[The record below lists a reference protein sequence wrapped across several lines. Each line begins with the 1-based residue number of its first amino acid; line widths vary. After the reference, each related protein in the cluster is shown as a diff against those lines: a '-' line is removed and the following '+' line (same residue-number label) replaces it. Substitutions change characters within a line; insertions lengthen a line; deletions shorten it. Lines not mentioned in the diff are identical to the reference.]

1 MTEKQILTANFHA
14 AEDRIWCL
22 FIALSEW
29 GRSRPATTAHV
40 VGLIIRFGIRCC
52 WFFIINVAGVF
63 ILFAGKLNWICRWVF
78 MRVYE
83 RFIFLFFWFWM
94 LLLYKVCMYVLNMC
108 AVCGRFDTRWTRA
121 RWWYESTNTSQ
132 FAVERHTTDFVQ
144 VFSTMMSLVTTIHTD
159 THSPRDTLTT
169 QTRNAQTNQ
178 KKKFTRVTLQ
188 NCKNRICCG
197 CLFSLALSLSSFF
210 RGITEFTRLEFS
222 VDGDVDRDSL
232 SSSHMQSKGKQF
244 AVSFIVRW
252 QKARNN
258 KLIPGMNCT
267 LVLLITG
274 ILNARIWNVIERFL
288 WPEWFLI
295 LLGRPER
302 RNEKIV
308 DIWLFSH
315 TGRRLWLAS
324 ISTLYAPPNNV

>member
-1 MTEKQILTANFHA
+1 
-14 AEDRIWCL
+14 
-22 FIALSEW
+22 
-29 GRSRPATTAHV
+29 
-40 VGLIIRFGIRCC
+40 
-52 WFFIINVAGVF
+52 
-63 ILFAGKLNWICRWVF
+63 
-78 MRVYE
+78 
-83 RFIFLFFWFWM
+83 
-94 LLLYKVCMYVLNMC
+94 MYVC
-108 AVCGRFDTRWTRA
+108 IEYVCGVRSI
-121 RWWYESTNTSQ
+121 WYEVNARAMMIWIYQHESVRCWTTHDGFCSSFQHYDVACHDNTH
-132 FAVERHTTDFVQ
+132 RHTLTQ
-144 VFSTMMSLVTTIHTD
+144 KYTNNTD
-159 THSPRDTLTT
+159 TERTDKS
-169 QTRNAQTNQ
+169 
-178 KKKFTRVTLQ
+178 KKKIHSRHTSELQ
-188 NCKNRICCG
+188 KPNLLWLLIFARC
-197 CLFSLALSLSSFF
+197 LSLSSFF